1 MQGIEPKI
9 HTSLIERMKYYSD
22 LIKNSKHESCIN
34 PEDAH
39 QMMIE
44 LNELYEDYLSKK
56 RNLEKS
62 IKNTG
67 SSIRDNKTTDS
78 QNTPVKKDTEI
89 ILIKELTV
97 MRAY

>member
-22 LIKNSKHESCIN
+22 LIKNSEYNSCID

-39 QMMIE
+39 EMMTE
-44 LNELYEDYLSKK
+44 LNELYEDYLNKK

-62 IKNTG
+62 IKKYREFYQGQQKLLTPRIRQLKKTG
-67 SSIRDNKTTDS
+67 K
-78 QNTPVKKDTEI
+78 
-89 ILIKELTV
+89 
-97 MRAY
+97 

>member
-22 LIKNSKHESCIN
+22 LIKNSKHECLAN

-39 QMMIE
+39 HMMIE
-44 LNELYEDYLSKK
+44 LNELYEDYLNQK

-62 IKNTG
+62 IKKYREFYQGQQKLLTPR
-67 SSIRDNKTTDS
+67 IRQLKRTR
-78 QNTPVKKDTEI
+78 K
-89 ILIKELTV
+89 
-97 MRAY
+97 